1 MGSIQCPECGAELH
15 GAFCSECG
23 NEIIHLT
30 KKSYEDEKKKM
41 KEDYDAK
48 LAKAAWKN
56 VAMFFM
62 SCIIGYSVLVPMC
75 RDFAAS
81 LQDGTIV
88 NEAKKRL
95 GFNYQTEKKT
105 DTTQEDKNKKKKNK
119 KSKKTETTKMEK
131 KTKKSKNT
139 GCAP

>member
-23 NEIIHLT
+23 NEVIHLT
-30 KKSYEDEKKKM
+30 KKFYEDEKKKM

-62 SCIIGYSVLVPMC
+62 MCIIGYSVVVPMC
-75 RDFAAS
+75 RDFAAN
-81 LQDGTIV
+81 LQNGTIV
-88 NEAKKRL
+88 NEARKRL
-95 GFNYQTEKKT
+95 NLNHQAEEKT
-105 DTTQEDKNKKKKNK
+105 DATQEDKNKKKKNK
-119 KSKKTETTKMEK
+119 KSKKNRNNKNGEK
-131 KTKKSKNT
+131 DEKNQNT
-139 GCAP
+139 DYIP

>member
-15 GAFCSECG
+15 GTFCCECG

-41 KEDYDAK
+41 KEAYNAK
-48 LAKAAWKN
+48 LAQQAKKGAQKN

-62 SCIIGYSVLVPMC
+62 MCIIGYAVLVPIC

-95 GFNYQTEKKT
+95 NFNYQTEKKI
-105 DTTQEDKNKKKKNK
+105 DSEEEEKNKKKSNKKNNK
-119 KSKKTETTKMEK
+119 KNNKSKKIKKHK
-131 KTKKSKNT
+131 KT
-139 GCAP
+139 